1 MARIGPDVQDSQ
13 WGPTGMTREGQK
25 RACSQ
30 SILAVEYLYY
40 LAPDL
45 QRMLKPSWSFG
56 KDQKLYVTV
65 GQIERVKLFFL
76 VGFLFKVRYK
86 NIFSQFY
93 RITTLAMG
101 IFKK

>member
-1 MARIGPDVQDSQ
+1 MGTYRDDPGGPKA
-13 WGPTGMTREGQK
+13 GLLP
-25 RACSQ
+25 
-30 SILAVEYLYY
+30 IYLGSGIFT
-40 LAPDL
+40 LLGSRFA
-45 QRMLKPSWSFG
+45 KNVKTWSFG

-65 GQIERVKLFFL
+65 GQIERLKLFFL